1 MSNIKISYLVNGI
14 SKTSI
19 PWRWTTFFNEHS
31 SLINIEMTSVKD
43 FKKNI
48 VKIKKSV
55 DIIHGHHIKAMALAL
70 VANIFLKKKSVYTVH
85 GSYLFLSKVNAALLK
100 FIFKYADKII
110 FVNKLLYDVLPSDMK
125 ILIRDKYEIILN
137 GVETEYNYIK
147 SDVYKKFNIDKNDTI
162 LFHPARFVPEKN
174 HLHIIAALKSL
185 IEKNS
190 RIKLI
195 LAGDGKLKQEI
206 EECIKDLNLENN
218 VILLGLIERD
228 EVYNFLERC
237 DLFLMPSI
245 SEGLNIAF
253 LEAISMHSR
262 VLVSNIEQFVYPV
275 KAYGLDPD
283 DINVTFVDPEDEEDI
298 AHGIWSALEKEKNLT
313 YDCSDFS
320 LETMMYKYE
329 IVYKELLK

>member
-1 MSNIKISYLVNGI
+1 MRMKLIYIVNSI

-19 PWRWTTFFNEHS
+19 PWRWAKYFNKNSHK
-31 SLINIEMTSVKD
+31 ITIEMMSVKELLGKISEIRNHID
-43 FKKNI
+43 I
-48 VKIKKSV
+48 V
-55 DIIHGHHIKAMALAL
+55 HGHHIKAMALFL
-70 VANIFLKKKSVYTVH
+70 VANIFLRKKSVYTVH
-85 GSYLFLSKVNAALLK
+85 GSYLFLSKTNASLLK

-110 FVNKLLYDVLPSDMK
+110 FVNKLLYDVLPSHMK

-137 GVETEYNYIK
+137 GVETEYNYMK
-147 SDVYKKFNIDKNDTI
+147 SDVYKKFNIDKNDII

-174 HLHIIAALKSL
+174 HLRIIAVLKL
-185 IEKNS
+185 LVEQNNK
-190 RIKLI
+190 IKLV

-206 EECIKDLNLENN
+206 EECIKDLKLEDN
-218 VILLGLIERD
+218 IIMLGLIERD

-237 DLFLMPSI
+237 DLFLMPSV

-275 KAYGLDPD
+275 ESYGLNPD
-283 DINVTFVDPEDEEDI
+283 EINVTFVNPEDEEDI
-298 AHGIWSALEKEKNLT
+298 AHGILSALEKEKNLT

-320 LETMMYKYE
+320 LETMMHKYE
-329 IVYKELLK
+329 IVYSELLI